1 MSIHLKQTQWE
12 DFSSKYSSTMYK
24 DKLACRVKKSQ
35 ENPDYVEIIF
45 GLGINHNGYDLV
57 EEYLLQNNQSNKGEQ
72 NV

>member
-1 MSIHLKQTQWE
+1 
-12 DFSSKYSSTMYK
+12 MYK